1 MEELIDAPAFGVLTV
16 PLKKKCGFTS
26 LSYYPSAFIA
36 LKIVTSIQFSIT
48 NKSLFEDAAAE
59 LNF

>member
-26 LSYYPSAFIA
+26 LSYYPSAPAFIA
-36 LKIVTSIQFSIT
+36 LKIVASI
-48 NKSLFEDAAAE
+48 
-59 LNF
+59 